1 MARTTQN
8 RKLDTLNLR
17 IDPTLKA
24 EFLAVSETENKP
36 VAEILRDLMRAYVE
50 HAKRR
55 KFTAEA
61 RRQSQLLA
69 SSSEETEVFR
79 WMQDVSDTEGWK

>member
-1 MARTTQN
+1 MPRTTQN
-8 RKLDTLNLR
+8 PKAETLNLR
-17 IDPTLKA
+17 IDPVLKA
-24 EFLAVSETENKP
+24 EFLAASETENKP

-69 SSSEETEVFR
+69 ASTDETEVFR
-79 WMQDVSDTEGWK
+79 WMQNVSDSESWK